1 MNEERYILAQL
12 KRKLIREKSK
22 RDSNL
27 YYAYEILEMIAEL
40 EVDSILGE
48 EPEVIEEEVE

>member
-40 EVDSILGE
+40 EVDAILGE
-48 EPEVIEEEVE
+48 ESEVVEEEVE